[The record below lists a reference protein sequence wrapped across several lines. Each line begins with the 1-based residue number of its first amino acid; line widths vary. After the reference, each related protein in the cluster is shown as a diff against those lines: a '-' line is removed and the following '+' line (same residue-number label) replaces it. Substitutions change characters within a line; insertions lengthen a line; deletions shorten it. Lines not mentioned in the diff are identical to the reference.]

1 MDRTE
6 ALPTF
11 RVGNDLFLRSVGL
24 CYLVAFASLWI
35 QVDGLVGSRGIL
47 PIGEFLDY
55 VRRNM
60 GPGRFAL
67 LPTLCWLDSS
77 DGFLHFLCGGG
88 MLAALGV
95 VAGFFPAA
103 ALFVCWAFYL
113 SLCVAGQVFLEFQW
127 DALLLE
133 AGLLALLSAPLCLRL
148 RRAAMPPPS
157 VAVWLQ
163 RWLLFRLMFSSGFV
177 KLSSGDAAWSSL
189 TALRRHYETQPLPP
203 WTAWFMHQLPPW
215 FQTAS
220 CAVMFAIELVVPF
233 FIFGPRRLRLVAF
246 WTFLAFQAAIAS
258 TGNYAF
264 FNMLAAALAWTLV
277 DDASFPERWRRL
289 WPAPAEASPRR
300 RFEVLP
306 AWALAPFAAVIG
318 AVSAILMWNMV
329 LRPAS
334 WPAPVVSLVRAV
346 APFRS
351 VNGYGLFAVM
361 TIERPEI
368 VLEGSDDGEEWKPYT
383 FPWKPGDPMRRP
395 RFVAPHQPRLD
406 WQMWFAALQGY
417 GESPWLERLEARLL
431 EGSPPV
437 LRLFSG
443 NPFPGHPPRYIRP
456 ILYDYRFTDFAQRRA
471 TGAWWRREERGP
483 FGPVLSSTP
492 RSAPDPR

>member
-1 MDRTE
+1 M
-6 ALPTF
+6 PTF

-24 CYLVAFASLWI
+24 CYLVAFVSLWV

-55 VRRNM
+55 VRRNV
-60 GPGRFAL
+60 GAGRFAL

-77 DGFLHFLCGGG
+77 DGFLHFLCGSG
-88 MLAALGV
+88 MLAALAV
-95 VAGFFPAA
+95 VAGLLPAA
-103 ALFVCWAFYL
+103 ALLVCWVFYL

-148 RRAAMPPPS
+148 RRAQRPPPP
-157 VAVWLQ
+157 VALWLQ

-177 KLSSGDAAWSSL
+177 KLSSGDASWWSL

-220 CAVMFAIELVVPF
+220 CAVMFVIELIVPF
-233 FIFGPRRLRLVAF
+233 FIFGPRRLRLAAF
-246 WTFLAFQAAIAS
+246 WAFVGFQAAIAA

-264 FNMLAAALAWTLV
+264 FNMLAAALALTLI
-277 DDASFPERWRRL
+277 DDDSFPERWRRL
-289 WPAPAEASPRR
+289 WPAPAEVSPPRR
-300 RFEVLP
+300 WAVWP
-306 AWALAPFAAVIG
+306 AWALAPFVAVIG
-318 AVSAILMWNMV
+318 AVSAVLMWNMV

-368 VLEGSDDGEEWKPYT
+368 VLEGSDDGEEWKPYA
-383 FPWKPGDPMRRP
+383 FPWKPGDPTRRP

-417 GESPWLERLEARLL
+417 GESPWLEGLEARVL

-443 NPFPGHPPRYIRP
+443 NPFPDHPPRYLRTM
-456 ILYDYRFTDFAQRRA
+456 LYDYRFTDFAERRA
-471 TGAWWRREERGP
+471 TGAWWRREARGP
-483 FGPVLSSTP
+483 FGPVLSKP
-492 RSAPDPR
+492 RSAPGPT